1 MELGIRASIELVL
14 CTIIKTQPVSRA
26 TIAKIT
32 GLSKPAVSEAVEK
45 LINYHL
51 ICELGISEISRGRP
65 PMMLSINAD
74 TGVIVGIEA
83 DKISSKIGVSNLN
96 GDLLS
101 WSILPRIEDDPTVFL
116 SKISQELNH
125 IQEQYRST
133 ALGVVGI
140 GFGILG
146 SYDEKAGVIE
156 YSANQ
161 ASWAKYPLRLNLERL
176 KPGIPVRVE
185 RNAQMGAMAE
195 IAFGDV
201 SNVGHLVY
209 LSSSWGLGVGVL
221 SEGSGGKYNLG
232 RYTRFGHTTI
242 QWNGQRCICGNR
254 GCLEEYASVRT
265 LFHSFYPDQEPS
277 MGLFEELVKRY
288 QNREPEVTA
297 AVRKLHG
304 YLSIGAAN
312 AINAYNPT
320 HFCFG
325 GLLPQ
330 LIDDDDL
337 DRIQEQVDS
346 MLIPAHRQI
355 IRLNKSQ
362 LGELGV
368 LYGCFASVREN
379 LAGNVMTGLDHAAAQ
394 HQSEP

>member
-1 MELGIRASIELVL
+1 MESGIRASIELVL
-14 CTIIKTQPVSRA
+14 RTIIKTQPVSRA

-51 ICELGISEISRGRP
+51 ICELGIAGISRGRP
-65 PMMLSINAD
+65 PMMLSINAAA
-74 TGVIVGIEA
+74 GVIVGIEA

-101 WSILPRIEDDPTVFL
+101 WSTLPRIEDDPAAFL
-116 SKISQELNH
+116 SKINQELDH
-125 IQEQYRST
+125 IQKQYRST
-133 ALGVVGI
+133 TLGVVGI

-146 SYDEKAGVIE
+146 SYDEETGVIE

-161 ASWAKYPLRLNLERL
+161 ASWNKYPLRLNLERL
-176 KPGIPVRVE
+176 KPGIHLRVE

-195 IAFGDV
+195 IAFGGI
-201 SNVGHLVY
+201 SNIEHLVY

-221 SEGSGGKYNLG
+221 SEGDGAKYNPG

-242 QWNGQRCICGNR
+242 QLNGQRCICGNR

-265 LFHSFYPDQEPS
+265 LFNSFYPGKEPS
-277 MGLFEELVKRY
+277 MALFEELVDRY
-288 QNREPEVTA
+288 QNRESFMMAEIQ
-297 AVRKLHG
+297 KLHG
-304 YLSIGAAN
+304 YLAVGVAN

-320 HFCFG
+320 HFCLG

-337 DRIQEQVDS
+337 KKIQEQVDS
-346 MLIPAHRQI
+346 MIIPAHRQMI
-355 IRLNKSQ
+355 QLNRSQ
-362 LGELGV
+362 LGGLGV
-368 LYGCFASVREN
+368 LYGYFASAREN
-379 LAGNVMTGLDHAAAQ
+379 LAGNVITSLDNVVAQ
-394 HQSEP
+394 H